1 MKKVTKVLLTAFVFV
16 MIFGTAVF
24 ADYDPIQNAASWWV
38 VGPSNLVTGNNG
50 VLSGLN
56 GGLLRTLTN
65 LINVVGTAI
74 ISIVAVILGIKYM
87 IGSAADKSSVKEQ
100 LITFLVACVFFF
112 GWSNLSGL
120 LITGTTYDPSTG
132 TYSGIS
138 GATQLFVF
146 NGLQAS
152 GGFTALFARIF
163 AIVVFFGKI
172 IALIATMYIGVKY
185 IFSGADAKAEL
196 KQRGPR
202 YIIGILLIFCT
213 LNILSFVS
221 QMINQALIN

>member
-1 MKKVTKVLLTAFVFV
+1 MKKTIKILFTTFIFAL
-16 MIFGTAVF
+16 IFGSTVF
-24 ADYDPIQNAASWWV
+24 ADNIAYDPIRNAAGWWSAA
-38 VGPSNLVTGNNG
+38 GQSQIGING
-50 VLSGLN
+50 D
-56 GGLLRTLTN
+56 LLRTLTN
-65 LINVVGTAI
+65 LVNIAGTAI
-74 ISIVAVILGIKYM
+74 ISIVAVVLGIKYM

-100 LITFLVACVFFF
+100 LITFLVACIFFF

-120 LITGTTYDPSTG
+120 LITGTTYNPSTG

-146 NGLQAS
+146 NGLNTEN
-152 GGFTALFARIF
+152 GFTNLFARLF